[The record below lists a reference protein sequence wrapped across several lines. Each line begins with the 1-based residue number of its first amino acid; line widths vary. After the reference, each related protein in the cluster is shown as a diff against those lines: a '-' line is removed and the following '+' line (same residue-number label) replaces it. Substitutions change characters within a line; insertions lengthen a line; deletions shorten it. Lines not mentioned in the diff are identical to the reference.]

1 MGWSE
6 CISGRAT
13 AFTFS
18 KKHGIIGDMKVSE
31 LKENITNITEPRRVS
46 YGNIRHK
53 LDDIIIIG
61 LCTVICGGEDYSD
74 MEAFGI
80 EREEWL
86 RTFLELPNGIPDSDT
101 FRRLFE
107 RLNPTELSECLYGWL
122 DTEREKRSVI
132 AVDGK
137 TIRGSANAS
146 HKAYHV
152 VSAFVADNQITL
164 GEIVVDEKSNEISA
178 VPALLDVI
186 DVEGSIV
193 TADAMSCQKEIA
205 KKITDKKA
213 DYVIALKENQLV
225 LYNDAVAYF
234 RDMPHEFP
242 TKETVEK
249 DHGRLE
255 RRTYSLLT
263 DLSWEEDR
271 GKWANLNGIGMVH
284 THVREKDTFREERR
298 YYITSLTDVA
308 EFSDAVRKHW
318 SIENQLHWNLDVIF
332 REDDARAKKDLSP
345 LNMNVLRKTSL
356 ALVEKAKYGR
366 ISKKKMM
373 FKAALNPQVL
383 LDILFYRK
391 SKCCDPGISGK
402 SY

>member
-1 MGWSE
+1 MD
-6 CISGRAT
+6 I
-13 AFTFS
+13 
-18 KKHGIIGDMKVSE
+18 KE

-46 YGNIRHK
+46 HGNIRHK

-61 LCTVICGGEDYSD
+61 LCTVLCGGEDYND
-74 MEAFGI
+74 MEEFGL

-107 RLNPTELSECLYGWL
+107 RLNPTELSECLYSWL
-122 DTEREKRSVI
+122 ETERKKRSVI

-152 VSAFVADNQITL
+152 VSAFVAENQITL
-164 GEIVVDEKSNEISA
+164 GEIVVGEKSNEITA
-178 VPALLDVI
+178 VPALLDIIEV
-186 DVEGSIV
+186 DGSII
-193 TADAMSCQKEIA
+193 TADAMSCQKEIT

-213 DYVIALKENQLV
+213 DYVIALKENQWA
-225 LYNDAVAYF
+225 LYNDAAAYF
-234 RDMPHEFP
+234 RDVPQELP
-242 TKETVEK
+242 TRETLEK

-271 GKWANLNGIGMVH
+271 EKWSNLNGIGMVH
-284 THVREKDTFREERR
+284 THVHEKDTLREERR

-308 EFSDAVRKHW
+308 EFADAVRKHW

-332 REDDARAKKDLSP
+332 REDAARAKKDLSP
-345 LNMNVLRKTSL
+345 LNMNVLRKTAL

-383 LDILFYRK
+383 LDILFPPK
-391 SKCCDPGISGK
+391 K
-402 SY
+402 